1 MKEVKNTSDLVKMAL
16 FVAIIILLSVT
27 PLGYIHL
34 GVINATTIQIRSSS
48 AQFSSAGKKAH
59 SSAACSA

>member
-1 MKEVKNTSDLVKMAL
+1 MEKTNKTSDLVKMAL
-16 FVAIIILLSVT
+16 FVAIIVLLSVT

-34 GVINATTIQIRSSS
+34 GVINATTIQLPV
-48 AQFSSAGKKAH
+48 GKKAR